1 MTALKKHKS
10 QRRANSRRKGIADL
24 STLADYSVV
33 PFNEGTQFRVNGVL
47 DLYPTNRRFHNL
59 RTNERGDY
67 PSGPP
72 GELTAFVELQIGKA
86 AAVKPRSRAYGKG
99 RCVFCGGE
107 AALRLCEECQTQPAH
122 VLIRAAK
129 GGWRLGAIREVA
141 CSRALYFLTL
151 YSVTRLG

>member
-1 MTALKKHKS
+1 LKKRKS

-24 STLADYSVV
+24 SALADYSVV

-72 GELTAFVELQIGKA
+72 DELKAFVKMQIGKA
-86 AAVKPRSRAYGKG
+86 AAVKPRARTSGKG

-107 AALRLCEECQTQPAH
+107 AALRLCSDCQTQPAY
-122 VLIRAAK
+122 VLIRAAR
-129 GGWRLGAIREVA
+129 GVGV
-141 CSRALYFLTL
+141 
-151 YSVTRLG
+151 